1 MFFDYILCII
11 AVQNTVGHLIIIYHP
26 FGWLNDLTKASEDAN
41 VTLDSSKKL
50 TEKPCWFVG
59 TCI

>member
-50 TEKPCWFVG
+50 TEKPC
-59 TCI
+59 